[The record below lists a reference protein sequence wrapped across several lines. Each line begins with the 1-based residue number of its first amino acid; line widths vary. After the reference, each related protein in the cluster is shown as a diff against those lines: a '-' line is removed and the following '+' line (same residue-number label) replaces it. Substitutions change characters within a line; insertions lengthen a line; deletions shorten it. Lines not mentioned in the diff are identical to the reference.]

1 MFFNARRILGAALVI
16 SLFVQMHIATDGYAS
31 RGTKIAFTSTR
42 DGNLEI
48 YVMDGDGGNQRR
60 VTVHPNIDEDPA
72 WSPDG
77 KKIAFVSNRNG
88 GHIQIW
94 VIDADGKNTIR
105 LTDGVSDQNPDWSPD
120 GTKIAYDFLLNPWD
134 NENWKRTIYVI
145 DSDGTNNRQLI
156 KKPKWETYPSWSP
169 DGGKI
174 AFTSRTDDRP
184 IEIYLMGADG
194 GDIERITH
202 DAISKYQP
210 TWSPDGSSIAYCTN
224 LHIWVMDSNGMNRR
238 ILTNRGWHEHPT
250 WSPDSQ
256 KIAFQSWN
264 GARRAISI
272 FTVDAIGGAANQ
284 IDQVHEKGD
293 TDPDWFNP
301 GQLSVSPEGSRITMW
316 GRLKKFASDLR

>member
-1 MFFNARRILGAALVI
+1 MPFKVGRTFAAALVI

-48 YVMDGDGGNQRR
+48 YVMDGDAKNQRR

-134 NENWKRTIYVI
+134 NDKWNRTIYVM
-145 DSDGTNNRQLI
+145 DSDGRNSRQLI
-156 KKPKWETYPSWSP
+156 EKPEWDTNPSWSP

-174 AFTSRTDDRP
+174 AFRSNNHEMSA
-184 IEIYLMGADG
+184 EIYVMDSDG
-194 GDIERITH
+194 GDIERLTRGGF
-202 DAISKYQP
+202 SKYMP
-210 TWSPDGSSIAYCTN
+210 AWSPDGSRIAYCTSD
-224 LHIWVMDSNGMNRR
+224 HIWVMDSDGKNQR
-238 ILTNRGWHEHPT
+238 ILTNRGWHQHPT

-264 GARRAISI
+264 GARRAFSI
-272 FTVDAIGGAANQ
+272 FTVDAIGGALNP

-293 TDPDWFNP
+293 TEPDWFNP

-316 GRLKKFASDLR
+316 GRLKNAASSIR